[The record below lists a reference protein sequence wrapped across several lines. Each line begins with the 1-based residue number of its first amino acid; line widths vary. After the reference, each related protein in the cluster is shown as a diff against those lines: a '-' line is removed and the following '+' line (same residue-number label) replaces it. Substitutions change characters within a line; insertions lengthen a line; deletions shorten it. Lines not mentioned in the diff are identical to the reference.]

1 MSFCK
6 NCQHLKYQA
15 VHNTRMPDGSYA
27 RGPAYLCDSPDAL
40 RASQKEETFDPNVT
54 IALLG
59 KVCWSCRGEFYSWNG
74 EAEKPVEIT
83 RLEQFKAQLVGE
95 KMPLPE
101 TAPVSTPKR
110 VKTRAPATKKK
121 RAEDPSKKRKSSNRS
136 LATLGSG

>member
-1 MSFCK
+1 MSFCTG
-6 NCQHLKYQA
+6 CSHFLYQE
-15 VHNTRMPDGSYA
+15 VHNTKMPDGSYA
-27 RGPAYLCDSPDAL
+27 RGPAWVCDSPEAL
-40 RASQKEETFDPNVT
+40 RASQSEDNYDPNIHVRL
-54 IALLG
+54 IG
-59 KVCWSCRGEFYSWNG
+59 GVCWSCRGEFYTWNG

-101 TAPVSTPKR
+101 TAKVSTPKR
-110 VKTRAPATKKK
+110 VKSRAPSAKKK